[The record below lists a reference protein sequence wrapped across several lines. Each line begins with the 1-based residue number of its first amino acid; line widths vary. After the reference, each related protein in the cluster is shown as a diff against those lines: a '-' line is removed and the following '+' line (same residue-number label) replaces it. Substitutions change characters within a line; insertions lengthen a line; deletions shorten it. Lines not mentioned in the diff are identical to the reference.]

1 MTVIAVVLGLFLAEA
16 SPAPAAHTPSKE
28 EVTEAHNRF
37 QRGTELYQENNLA
50 GALAEFRRAYAIAPN
65 YRILYNIGQLCFLLQ
80 DYPCAYES
88 LGRYLGEGGN
98 EVAGSRRDEVQR
110 DLNRLQGRVAKLRI
124 VADKAGAEVVIDNV
138 VVGKTP
144 IAEPVLVTAGR
155 PQIRVS
161 LAGYAPFTR
170 VIEVAGMESSTVD
183 VELLPIG
190 VEPAV
195 QRRGPVADASAPQVL
210 ARPGAPTPVAPWVVT
225 GLLALGAGAAGGLAL
240 WSSSDLQKERQKFPL
255 PDTDSL
261 SSRSTR
267 TRALA
272 LSADVLIGAT
282 AIAAGIATYMT
293 FWGSHPASAERVA
306 LHIAP
311 GGLVLQGGF

>member
-1 MTVIAVVLGLFLAEA
+1 MTVIAVVLGLLLAEA
-16 SPAPAAHTPSKE
+16 APPPRTPSKD
-28 EVTEAHNRF
+28 EVAEAHNRF

-98 EVAGSRRDEVQR
+98 EVAPTRREEVQR
-110 DLNRLQGRVAKLRI
+110 DINRLQGRVARLRI

-138 VVGKTP
+138 MVGKTP
-144 IAEPVLVTAGR
+144 LADPVLVAAGR

-183 VELLPIG
+183 VELLPLG
-190 VEPAV
+190 ASPALAS
-195 QRRGPVADASAPQVL
+195 RSSADLAGVADAVAVTKAS
-210 ARPGAPTPVAPWVVT
+210 APTPVVPWVVT
-225 GLLALGAGAAGGLAL
+225 GVLAVAAGTAGGLAL
-240 WSSSDLQKERQKFPL
+240 WSSHDLKKDRQQFP
-255 PDTDSL
+255 TEADSL
-261 SSRSTR
+261 QSKSNR
-267 TRALA
+267 TKALA
-272 LSADVLIGAT
+272 LGADILAGAT
-282 AIAAGIATYMT
+282 AVSAGIATYLT
-293 FWGSHPASAERVA
+293 FRSAPPASAERVS
-306 LHIAP
+306 LRIAP
-311 GGLVLQGGF
+311 GGLVLQGAF